1 MLWMAPKLDATKNLE
16 SSSQVIEVIEITKI
30 ESVKIVFPV
39 KNFGLELHITASHGL
54 HVHHVYDFTRKEGHG
69 APPPL
74 DCI

>member
-39 KNFGLELHITASHGL
+39 KNFGLELQSHL
-54 HVHHVYDFTRKEGHG
+54 N
-69 APPPL
+69 
-74 DCI
+74 